1 MLSKTRKDEHF
12 EWLFKYRESTEV
24 ESEYRNA
31 SQSVVIDRL
40 FIDDGTLWIID
51 FKTASLDE
59 GRDSRLNLLDRQ
71 KHSHQSQMNKIPRS
85 FK

>member
-1 MLSKTRKDEHF
+1 MTKHF
-12 EWLFKYRESTEV
+12 EWIFKYRESTEV

-51 FKTASLDE
+51 FKTASL
-59 GRDSRLNLLDRQ
+59 
-71 KHSHQSQMNKIPRS
+71 NKGETLR
-85 FK
+85 